1 MKIIT
6 DEVLKLL
13 EVHERILGHFNT
25 CFENQAA
32 NEEFQ
37 RKRTHNKYKK
47 EIEKTRKLFLAL
59 WLKEVNNVVNPP
71 KDKTK
76 VIVESAKKPLKTKYK
91 DIKTNIDLDDVTKAV
106 EQLQNIVEDTQNVI
120 VEDNSTTKCENLANM
135 QKCAEKEKSEET
147 KATQS
152 GEGEQAE

>member
-120 VEDNSTTKCENLANM
+120 VEDDSTTKCGNPANM
-135 QKCAEKEKSEET
+135 QECAEKEKSEET
-147 KATQS
+147 KVTQS
-152 GEGEQAE
+152 GEDKQAE